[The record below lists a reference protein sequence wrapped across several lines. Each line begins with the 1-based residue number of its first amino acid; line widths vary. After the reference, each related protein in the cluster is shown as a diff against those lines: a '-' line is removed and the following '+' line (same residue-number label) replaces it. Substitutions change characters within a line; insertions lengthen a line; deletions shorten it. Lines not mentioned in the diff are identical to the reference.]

1 MIKRYLNCPI
11 LIDIV
16 ICLFLSVIIYY
27 LRPFLRVHV
36 NLPQMDSIFK
46 SMDSIVKVATP
57 LIGFLLTIVGV
68 IVTFK
73 NNFDSQNS
81 TKKSDTSKSENN
93 PNIPPETNVFSEP
106 VSKKVQFYNGNIH
119 REVMRVFLSAVYEFS
134 AVVFLFL
141 SIQSGLFTLTRFW
154 AILFALLGFILIFI
168 AMIRSLH
175 IYRLFLNVHVKK
187 SK

>member
-1 MIKRYLNCPI
+1 MKKYLNNPI
-11 LIDIV
+11 LIDILV
-16 ICLFLSVIIYY
+16 CLFLGTIIYY
-27 LRPFLRVHV
+27 LRPFLRVHI
-36 NLPQMDSIFK
+36 NLPQMDSIIK

-81 TKKSDTSKSENN
+81 TKKNDTTESVIDPS
-93 PNIPPETNVFSEP
+93 IPPATNVFSKP
-106 VSKKVQFYNGNIH
+106 VSKKVQFYETELH
-119 REVMRVFLSAVYEFS
+119 KQVMRVFLCAVYEFS

-141 SIQSGLFTLTRFW
+141 SFQSGLFTLTRFW
-154 AILFALLGFILIFI
+154 AMLFTFLGFNVILV

-175 IYRLFLNVHVKK
+175 VYRLFLNVHIKE
-187 SK
+187 S

>member
-1 MIKRYLNCPI
+1 MKKYLNNPI
-11 LIDIV
+11 LIDILS
-16 ICLFLSVIIYY
+16 CLFLGTVIFF
-27 LRPFLRVHV
+27 LRPFLRVHM
-36 NLPQMDSIFK
+36 NLPQMDSIIK

-81 TKKSDTSKSENN
+81 TKKNDSSEIIND
-93 PNIPPETNVFSEP
+93 PNIPPTTNVFSNTI
-106 VSKKVQFYNGNIH
+106 SKKVQFYETELH
-119 REVMRVFLSAVYEFS
+119 KQVMRVFLCAVYECS

-141 SIQSGLFTLTRFW
+141 SFQSGLFTLSRFW
-154 AILFALLGFILIFI
+154 AMLFTFLGFNIILA

-175 IYRLFLNVHVKK
+175 VYRLFLNVHIKK
-187 SK
+187 S